1 MSKLGG
7 DYFDFTLTPE
17 NEILLLMGDVAG
29 HGVQAAL
36 MMAMAKSVFMLE
48 QDEPE
53 AHLNIM
59 KNLNQTFYK
68 LRKSSIKTMMTGQVV
83 LLSNKSDSII
93 TNAGHTSPIIINKN
107 SIETINL
114 ASYPFGFT
122 KNRKFKVTP
131 FKLKENDIMV
141 LYTDG
146 IIESLNNSEEMLG
159 NQDFAEIL
167 KASYSKD
174 LNEFHN
180 NIFRFYKKWATS
192 QSDDLTFLLIKRK
205 ENA

>member
-48 QDEPE
+48 QTGPE
-53 AHLNIM
+53 AHVNIM
-59 KNLNQTFYK
+59 KSLNQTFYR

-83 LLSNKSDSII
+83 LLSNQADSLI
-93 TNAGHTSPIIINKN
+93 TNAGHTTPIIINEN

-114 ASYPFGFT
+114 ASYPFGFSQ
-122 KNRKFKVTP
+122 KRKFKFTP
-131 FKLKENDIMV
+131 FRLKENDIMV

-146 IIESLNNSEEMLG
+146 IIESLNSREEMLG
-159 NQDFAEIL
+159 NEGFADML
-167 KASYSKD
+167 KAAYSKN

-180 NIFRFYKKWATS
+180 NIFALYNDWATS